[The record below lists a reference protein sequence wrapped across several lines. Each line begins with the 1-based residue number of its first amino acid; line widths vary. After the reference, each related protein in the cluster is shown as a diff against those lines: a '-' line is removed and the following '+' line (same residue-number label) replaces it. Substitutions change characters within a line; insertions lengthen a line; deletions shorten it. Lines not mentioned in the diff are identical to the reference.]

1 MQHGRPKAE
10 PCARSRR
17 SGEDATGPN
26 AVYAIE
32 HLLHDIRL
40 ARLETCMA
48 ELKWLDGYSGEST
61 DALIALENEYHLN
74 SLVLAFEQAL
84 NQKAARLGIGSL
96 TAEECA
102 ILAVEALER
111 EVNNGGYSQF
121 FFNSSSGYA
130 PIVVEALERIG
141 CPEAARLTKRAIDA
155 FGVDPTTPSHSYRDA
170 IVDLTSEREEALG
183 RCDTEYYAVVG
194 DLAGP
199 LFQFIK
205 RERGWIVLN

>member
-1 MQHGRPKAE
+1 
-10 PCARSRR
+10 
-17 SGEDATGPN
+17 
-26 AVYAIE
+26 
-32 HLLHDIRL
+32 
-40 ARLETCMA
+40 MA

-61 DALIALENEYHLN
+61 DALIALENEYHLT

-84 NQKAARLGIGSL
+84 NQKVARLGIDSL

-155 FGVDPTTPSHSYRDA
+155 FGVDPMTPSHSYRDA
-170 IVDLTSEREEALG
+170 IVELTSEREEALG

-205 RERGWIVLN
+205 RERGRIVLN